1 MTDSVTGKP
10 SVGVATMSADQSL
23 EDRILVA
30 GCRKGD
36 PDSLKKLME
45 IYGSRI
51 VSLLRNIVS
60 DPQTA
65 EALAQEAFFKAFRS
79 MDKFKDGTNL
89 RVWLLTISKNTAL
102 DHLRK
107 KKRSQIKAV
116 DLAEVPEPVESRVG
130 PTAELMKKEEGIRVR
145 EALEELPSRE
155 RDVVSLRVFE
165 TLTWDAISEVL
176 GIPEA
181 TARARMNRA
190 LQRLRTAMG

>member
-1 MTDSVTGKP
+1 
-10 SVGVATMSADQSL
+10 MSADQSL

-130 PTAELMKKEEGIRVR
+130 PSAELMKKEEGIRVR

>member
-1 MTDSVTGKP
+1 M
-10 SVGVATMSADQSL
+10 
-23 EDRILVA
+23 
-30 GCRKGD
+30 
-36 PDSLKKLME
+36 
-45 IYGSRI
+45 
-51 VSLLRNIVS
+51 SLLRNIVS

-130 PTAELMKKEEGIRVR
+130 PSAELMKKEEGIRVR

>member
-130 PTAELMKKEEGIRVR
+130 PSAELMKKEEGIRVR

>member
-1 MTDSVTGKP
+1 
-10 SVGVATMSADQSL
+10 
-23 EDRILVA
+23 
-30 GCRKGD
+30 
-36 PDSLKKLME
+36 
-45 IYGSRI
+45 
-51 VSLLRNIVS
+51 
-60 DPQTA
+60 
-65 EALAQEAFFKAFRS
+65 

-107 KKRSQIKAV
+107 EKRSQIKPV
-116 DLAEVPEPVESRVG
+116 DLADVPEPVESRVG
-130 PTAELMKKEEGIRVR
+130 PSAELMKKEEGTRVR
-145 EALEELPSRE
+145 EALEELPERE
-155 RDVVSLRVFE
+155 RDVVSLRIFE

>member
-1 MTDSVTGKP
+1 MG
-10 SVGVATMSADQSL
+10 ADQSL
-23 EDRILVA
+23 EDGALVA

-45 IYGSRI
+45 FYSSRV
-51 VSLLRNIVS
+51 VSLLRNIVG

-107 KKRSQIKAV
+107 EKRSQVKAV
-116 DLAEVPEPVESRVG
+116 DLAEVPEPVESRESPSV
-130 PTAELMKKEEGIRVR
+130 ELMKKEEGIRVR
-145 EALEELPSRE
+145 EALEELPQRE
-155 RDVVSLRVFE
+155 REVVSLRIFE
-165 TLTWDAISEVL
+165 TLTWDAISDAL